1 MEDRL
6 QYLELD
12 DLKDI
17 INIYKQ
23 LKDNNVEIKLT
34 IEEVGDGFLLIIYYD
49 GVEKSFEKVEN
60 LKSYILKIF
69 NVEKDN
75 KIKIHSI
82 EEFSKSID
90 MDDHLMEYIYEI
102 FLILNEDELRMVVES
117 DVELNKL
124 DIKLILNTILKITNE
139 LDKDDV
145 ILVGKLEDLEETN
158 VMIFDIYKNKNFK
171 RYQFEIDDIFIILLR
186 FDTDN
191 NIQV

>member
-1 MEDRL
+1 
-6 QYLELD
+6 
-12 DLKDI
+12 
-17 INIYKQ
+17 
-23 LKDNNVEIKLT
+23 
-34 IEEVGDGFLLIIYYD
+34 
-49 GVEKSFEKVEN
+49 
-60 LKSYILKIF
+60 
-69 NVEKDN
+69 
-75 KIKIHSI
+75 
-82 EEFSKSID
+82 
-90 MDDHLMEYIYEI
+90 MEYIYEI